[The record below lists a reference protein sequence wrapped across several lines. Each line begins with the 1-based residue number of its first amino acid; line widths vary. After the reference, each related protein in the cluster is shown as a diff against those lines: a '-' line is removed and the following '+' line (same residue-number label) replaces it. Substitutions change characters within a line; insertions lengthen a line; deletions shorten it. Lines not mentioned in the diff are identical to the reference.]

1 MQESKRAVR
10 VYRIFSVNHSGTLEK
25 TLKEKSRPFSLALLL
40 VNIRETVKIM
50 LLGQ

>member
-10 VYRIFSVNHSGTLEK
+10 IYRIFSVNQSGALER
-25 TLKEKSRPFSLALLL
+25 TLKEKSRSFSLALLL